1 MDLKLK
7 DKVFIVTGGGKGI
20 GSAICRALA
29 DEKACP
35 VIVGR
40 AEQEAHQLAS
50 KITSGGGRAAV
61 YVTDLGDNDRC
72 KAIVDF
78 TIEKFDRIDG
88 VVNNAGVNDGVGLEH
103 GNLAAF
109 KHSVLTNLLHYYDL
123 VHHAV
128 PELKKTKGSVV
139 NISSKTAIT
148 GQGGTSGYVA
158 SKGAQLA
165 LTREWAVELAPYG
178 IRVNA
183 IVPAEVMTPQYEK
196 WIQSFD
202 NPQVQLDKITA
213 RIPLE
218 KRMTTPEEIA
228 AQTLF
233 LLSERSAHTTGQWF
247 FIDGGYVHL
256 DRAMH

>member
-7 DKVFIVTGGGKGI
+7 DNVFIVTGGGKGI
-20 GSAICRALA
+20 GNAICRTLA
-29 DEKACP
+29 SEKAYP

-40 AEQEAHQLAS
+40 AQAEARHLVNTIVSQ
-50 KITSGGGRAAV
+50 GGKAA
-61 YVTDLGDNDRC
+61 YFKADLGDNDHC

-78 TIEKFDRIDG
+78 TIEKFGRIDG

-103 GNLAAF
+103 GNLASF

-123 VHHAV
+123 VHHAL

-183 IVPAEVMTPQYEK
+183 IIPAEVMTPQYEK

-202 NPQVQLDKITA
+202 NPQEQLDKITA
-213 RIPLE
+213 KIPLE
-218 KRMTTPEEIA
+218 NRMTTAEEIA
-228 AQTLF
+228 AQAVF
-233 LLSERSAHTTGQWF
+233 LLSEKSAHTTGQWF

-256 DRAMH
+256 DRAMC